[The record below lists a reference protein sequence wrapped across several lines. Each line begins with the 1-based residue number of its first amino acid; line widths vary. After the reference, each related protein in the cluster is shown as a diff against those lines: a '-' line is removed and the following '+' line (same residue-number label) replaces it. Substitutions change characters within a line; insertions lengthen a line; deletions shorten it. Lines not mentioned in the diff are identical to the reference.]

1 MEKETLLEQAKKIN
15 TPSKRHITDEEYEVL
30 IAYAKEEIS
39 GKHAAQVLGISKTNY
54 GNLYSKTL
62 SAFKR
67 YIKENEKK

>member
-1 MEKETLLEQAKKIN
+1 MEKETLLQRAKALNIEA
-15 TPSKRHITDEEYEVL
+15 PRHITDEEYEVL

-67 YIKENEKK
+67 NIKENEKK